1 MVGIL
6 LIYTLPSATSYNL
19 DLVTA
24 RGFTT
29 HTSILIEITIEC
41 TFLVQFLTL
50 KNLNKIE
57 LANCIAA
64 DIVNL
69 PYN

>member
-24 RGFTT
+24 RKFTT
-29 HTSILIEITIEC
+29 HLNTLIEIKIEC
-41 TFLVQFLTL
+41 IFLVQFLTL
-50 KNLNKIE
+50 KILNKIV
-57 LANCIAA
+57 LANCIDA